1 MTELGTSVEI
11 SAPPE
16 RVWAVMSDIERWPE
30 WTASVTRVERLDPG
44 PLAVG
49 QRARIR
55 QPRLLPAVWQVTA
68 LEPGRGFTWVSR
80 SPGVRVTG
88 RHRVEAAPGGSCA
101 HLTVRFEG
109 LLARLVA
116 RLTGALTTRYLGL
129 EARGLKERSEAG
141 GRWDDGP

>member
-1 MTELGTSVEI
+1 MTEFGTAVEI

-30 WTASVTRVERLDPG
+30 WATSVTRIERLDTG

-49 QRARIR
+49 HRARIR

-68 LEPGRGFTWVSR
+68 LEPGRGFTWVTR

-88 RHRVEAAPGGSCA
+88 RHWVEPSSAGSRA
-101 HLTVRFEG
+101 HITLRFDG
-109 LLARLVA
+109 ILARVIA
-116 RLTGALTTRYLGL
+116 RLTGTLTTRYLAL
-129 EARGLKERSEAG
+129 EARGLKERSEA
-141 GRWDDGP
+141 RSAPR